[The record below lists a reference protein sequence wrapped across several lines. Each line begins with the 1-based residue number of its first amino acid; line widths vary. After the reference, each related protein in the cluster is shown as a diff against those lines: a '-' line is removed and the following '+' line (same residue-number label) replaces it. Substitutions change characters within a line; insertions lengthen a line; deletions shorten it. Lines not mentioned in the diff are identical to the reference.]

1 MSTIQKS
8 SRKSCW
14 CLRTISRRRRRTRL
28 RTTAPPM
35 RPLVINPAGDAPECC
50 ASKVAQTIELPR
62 SGWPAFFMRSKSEA
76 LVKRRVFGK
85 ANKRALRTS
94 IIDLTIHD
102 RTDDLCR
109 TGKVFPRKRSQEDSL
124 QANDEPG
131 LWRRRRIHIDV
142 GLRLGL
148 RLGLSRW

>member
-1 MSTIQKS
+1 
-8 SRKSCW
+8 
-14 CLRTISRRRRRTRL
+14 
-28 RTTAPPM
+28 
-35 RPLVINPAGDAPECC
+35 
-50 ASKVAQTIELPR
+50 
-62 SGWPAFFMRSKSEA
+62 MRSKSEA

-148 RLGLSRW
+148 RLGLSRWRFFYDRGFFLLGWRIGDCGFFLLTGHEHCGTGKDDNVFFHNVGTKWKRLRRW